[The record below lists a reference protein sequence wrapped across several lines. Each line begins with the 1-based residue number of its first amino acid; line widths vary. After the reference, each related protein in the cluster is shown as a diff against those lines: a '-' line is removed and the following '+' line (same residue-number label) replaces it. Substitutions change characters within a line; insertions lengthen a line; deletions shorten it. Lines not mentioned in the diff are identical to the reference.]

1 LEIATGMDEMK
12 QRERRRLEALD
23 AYRVLDTPP
32 ELAFDEVAQLAA
44 DLCGT
49 PIGLVSLLAEDR
61 QFFKASVGVDIRET
75 PLEDSFCAHA
85 ILEDD
90 FLLVPD
96 ARDDPRFSANR
107 LVTGDMALRFYAGA
121 LLKTPAGLPIGTLC
135 VLDHQPRTLS
145 EVQQRALRVLA
156 NQVMSQFEMQ
166 RAIRERTEQAERYRT
181 LFDTMDEGFCII
193 EFFDGPHGPLSDYV
207 HVEANAAYAL
217 NAGIPQVVGQNL
229 REMVGDEAG
238 DWVER
243 YGRVLQTGEPIRFE
257 RELEA
262 TGRYLSLSAFRIEPA
277 SKKQVAVLF
286 QDVTPRRR
294 AELALIRAN
303 ETLEARVGEAI
314 AQRRLLADVVEA
326 AHAFVSVVDLDGRWM
341 AMNSASAREF
351 ERLFDVLPNIGDNI
365 FDLLADQPEHQAAL
379 HASWDRALAGEEYVT
394 VASYAEA
401 GQNPRSY
408 ELRFNALRDAAGK
421 RIGTFQFAYDIT
433 DRLAEQ
439 DRFRATEEALRQAQK
454 MEAVGQLTGGLAHD
468 FNNLLAGISGSFE
481 MIGTR
486 LAQGRTPDAEK
497 YIAAGQGATRRASAL
512 THRLLAFSRRQT
524 LSPKPIVVNRL
535 LTELVELI
543 QRTVGPAI
551 EVETVAAAALW
562 PALVDANQ
570 LENAILNLC
579 INARDAMPDGGKIT
593 VETGNRWIDQRTAR
607 EHGLEPGQYVA
618 VCVSDTG
625 VGIDKDILDRVF
637 DPFFTTKP
645 LGEGTG
651 LGLSMV
657 YGFARQ
663 SHGHVRIYSEVGQG
677 TMVCLYLPRNLAD
690 TEEQEVET
698 AVPAALRVTA
708 EKTILVVDD
717 EPTVRMLVVDALEEL
732 GYACVEAATGAEGIE
747 ILRGGAR
754 IDMLITDVGLPGG
767 MNGRE
772 VAERARVLVPGLRIL
787 FITGYAENAVLNHG
801 HIGYGME
808 VLTKPFAVGDLTAR
822 VDRLLRG

>member
-1 LEIATGMDEMK
+1 MNDVDAAG
-12 QRERRRLEALD
+12 REQRRLEALNG
-23 AYRVLDTPP
+23 YRILDTPR

-49 PIGLVSLLAEDR
+49 PIGLVSLLDKDR
-61 QFFKASVGVDIRET
+61 QFFKAEVGVGFRET
-75 PLEDSFCAHA
+75 PIEDSFCRYA

-90 FLLVPD
+90 FLEVPD
-96 ARDDPRFSANR
+96 ATADPRFSDNP
-107 LVTGDMALRFYAGA
+107 LVTGGLALRFYAGA
-121 LLKTPAGLPIGTLC
+121 LLKTPTGIPIGTLC
-135 VLDHQPRTLS
+135 VLDRRPRALT

-156 NQVMSQFEMQ
+156 NQVMNSFEMQ
-166 RAIRERTEQAERYRT
+166 RAVRERTEQADRYRT

-207 HVEANAAYAL
+207 HVEANAAYEA
-217 NAGIPQVVGQNL
+217 NAGIPQVVGQTL
-229 REMVGDEAG
+229 REMVGDEAD
-238 DWVER
+238 DWIER
-243 YGRVLQTGEPIRFE
+243 YGSVLRTGEPIRFE

-262 TGRYLSLSAFRIEPA
+262 TGRYLSLSSFRIDPA

-286 QDVTPRRR
+286 QDVTVRRN
-294 AELALIRAN
+294 AELELIRLN
-303 ETLEARVGEAI
+303 GTLEARVEQAI
-314 AQRRLLADVVEA
+314 AERRLLADVVEA
-326 AHAFVSVVDLDGRWM
+326 AHAFVSIVDLDGTWM
-341 AMNSASAREF
+341 AMNSAAAREF
-351 ERLFDVLPNIGDNI
+351 ERNFGVLPKIGDNMFGI
-365 FDLLADQPEHQAAL
+365 LAGRPHHQAAL
-379 HASWDRALAGEEYVT
+379 HHTWDRALAGEAFVT
-394 VASYAEA
+394 VARYGEGDQA
-401 GQNPRSY
+401 RSY
-408 ELRFNALRDAAGK
+408 ELRFNTLRDAEGN
-421 RIGTFQFAYDIT
+421 RIGAFQFAYDIT

-439 DRFRATEEALRQAQK
+439 DRFRATEEALRQAHK

-486 LAQGRTPDAEK
+486 LAQGRTADVEK
-497 YIAAGQGATRRASAL
+497 YLAAGQGATRRASAL

-524 LSPKPIVVNRL
+524 LSPRPIVINRL
-535 LTELVELI
+535 MGELVELV

-551 EVETVAAAALW
+551 EVGTVAAAGLW

-593 VETGNRWIDQRTAR
+593 IETGNRWIDQRTAKQ
-607 EHGLEPGQYVA
+607 HGLEAGQYVTI
-618 VCVSDTG
+618 CVSDTG
-625 VGIDKDILDRVF
+625 VGIEKHVLERVF

-645 LGEGTG
+645 MGEGTG

-677 TMVCLYLPRNLAD
+677 TMVCLYLPRDLGDAD
-690 TEEQEVET
+690 AEEIVAEVPEAMRTTTEK
-698 AVPAALRVTA
+698 R
-708 EKTILVVDD
+708 ILIVDD

-732 GYACVEAATGAEGIE
+732 GHACAEAGTGAEGIE
-747 ILRGGAR
+747 VLRGAGR

-772 VAERARVLVPGLRIL
+772 VAERARELIPGLRIL

-801 HIGYGME
+801 HIGHGME
-808 VLTKPFAVGDLTAR
+808 VLTKPFAVGDLIAR
-822 VDRLLRG
+822 VDRLLREG

>member
-1 LEIATGMDEMK
+1 MNELE
-12 QRERRRLEALD
+12 QRERRRLEALE
-23 AYRVLDTPP
+23 AYDVLDTPR
-32 ELAFDEVAQLAA
+32 EAAFDEVAQLAA

-61 QFFKASVGVDIRET
+61 QFFKAGIGVDIRET
-75 PLEDSFCAHA
+75 PIEDSFCAYA

-96 ARDDPRFSANR
+96 ARADPRFSANR

-135 VLDHQPRTLS
+135 VLDREPRTLS

-166 RAIRERTEQAERYRT
+166 RAIRERTEQADRYRT

-193 EFFDGPHGPLSDYV
+193 EFSDGPHGPLSDYV
-207 HVEANAAYAL
+207 HVEANPAYAL
-217 NAGIPQVVGQNL
+217 NAGIPQVVGRKL
-229 REMVGDEAG
+229 REMVGDEAD

-243 YGRVLQTGEPIRFE
+243 YGSVLRTGVPIRFE

-277 SKKQVAVLF
+277 GRKQVAVLF

-294 AELALIRAN
+294 AELALLRAN

-314 AQRRLLADVVEA
+314 AERRLLADVVEA

-351 ERLFDVLPNIGDNI
+351 EQVFGVLPKIGDNM

-379 HASWDRALAGEEYVT
+379 HASWDRALAGEDYVT
-394 VASYAEA
+394 IASYGGASE
-401 GQNPRSY
+401 NPRSY
-408 ELRFNALRDAAGK
+408 ELRFNALRDPEGK

-524 LSPKPIVVNRL
+524 LSPKPIVINRL
-535 LTELVELI
+535 LAELVELI

-551 EVETVAAAALW
+551 DVETVAAAALW

-593 VETGNRWIDQRTAR
+593 IETGNRWIDQRTAR
-607 EHGLEPGQYVA
+607 EQGLEPGQYVA

-625 VGIDKDILDRVF
+625 IGIDKDILDRVF

-677 TMVCLYLPRNLAD
+677 TMVCLYLPRNLAE

-698 AVPAALRVTA
+698 AAPEALRVTA

-747 ILRGGAR
+747 ILRGAR
-754 IDMLITDVGLPGG
+754 RFDMLITDVGLPGG

-772 VAERARVLVPGLRIL
+772 VAERARALAPDLRIL

-822 VDRLLRG
+822 VDRLLRD